1 MCCALINIAL
11 HARSLCIHRIGK
23 VFSNMSLLASAQTNM
38 ILAQSDIDSKGLSGL
53 IAESGDA
60 IKTWGSAII
69 GIVALIFVTISLVKA
84 ITAFSNKNMSD
95 GVKEVIKI
103 AIIIILAIMGV
114 GGLFA
119 LVNSVNPVNHD
130 GGVTDYL
137 S

>member
-1 MCCALINIAL
+1 
-11 HARSLCIHRIGK
+11 
-23 VFSNMSLLASAQTNM
+23 MSLLASAQTNM
-38 ILAQSDIDSKGLSGL
+38 ILAQGDIDSQGLSGL

-60 IKTWGSAII
+60 IKTWGTTII

-119 LVNSVNPVNHD
+119 LVNSINPVNHH